1 MALNYSVAWS
11 AENASFD
18 KFEIK
23 VNTEVPTS
31 VAVDLTSINGDLA
44 SIATSAP
51 NVFLSVPLL
60 SVGGLTISV
69 KDIYDERYNSA
80 KLYDSKWVTSVNN
93 GQITTED
100 LFTNL
105 KANAKALYELSRN
118 DASFADANA
127 FYLNDASSSETSRAK
142 FLALI
147 GVRYALMKV
156 SILLYI
162 SFTVAENPLCNVN
175 KNVKDTEAKKQEE
188 LNTLTQLLKDTTN
201 LLVNIDAI
209 PVMAVQ
215 SAQVIEGG
223 KRRIMS

>member
-1 MALNYSVAWS
+1 MALNYSVTWS
-11 AENASFD
+11 TDNASFD
-18 KFEIK
+18 KFEVK
-23 VNTEVPTS
+23 VNTETPTS
-31 VAVDLTSINGDLA
+31 VVVDLTSINGDLA

-51 NVFLSVPLL
+51 NVFFNVPLL
-60 SVGGLTISV
+60 SVGGLAISV

-80 KLYDSKWVTSVNN
+80 KLYDSKWVTFVNN

-100 LFTNL
+100 LFKNL
-105 KANAKALYELSRN
+105 KANAKALYELTRN
-118 DASFADANA
+118 DVNFADANA
-127 FYLNDASSSETSRAK
+127 FYLNDASNNVASRSK

-147 GVRYALMKV
+147 GLRYALMKIA
-156 SILLYI
+156 ILLYI
-162 SFTVAENPLCNVN
+162 SFTVAENPLCDAN

-215 SAQVIEGG
+215 SAEVL
-223 KRRIMS
+223 